1 MARETQLSPKR
12 QRLAAA
18 LRALRSDA
26 GVSGRELSRRLDWSQ
41 SKVSKIE
48 QGATKPTPDDV
59 RAWALALRIPAER
72 TDELVELARDVQVEA
87 QTWRDIYRAS
97 GGIDRRQRL
106 YAERDAATAAMVIYQ
121 PSVVPGILQ
130 TAEYARHV
138 MAAVDPDQDS
148 AAVARAVTSRL
159 ERQAMLYDETKTV
172 ETLITEAALRWTPGS
187 VMVLLGQLDRVV
199 ALMDLPSLTV
209 GVIPLGA
216 AGPPP
221 STPIVFR
228 RFVDDEDPLVTIESL
243 AGEENVTDP
252 DAVARCEQVLEEYRK
267 VAVFDEAA
275 RGQLQR
281 IMREVVG

>member
-12 QRLAAA
+12 RRLAAA
-18 LRALRSDA
+18 LRALRGDD
-26 GVSGRELSRRLDWSQ
+26 VSGRELARRLGWSQ

-48 QGATKPTPDDV
+48 QGVTKPTPDGV
-59 RAWALALRIPAER
+59 RAWALALRAPHGR
-72 TDELVELARDVQVEA
+72 VDELVELARDVQVEA
-87 QTWRDIYRAS
+87 QTWRDIYATS
-97 GGIDRRQRL
+97 GGIDKRQRL

-130 TAEYARHV
+130 TGEYARHV
-138 MAAVDPDQDS
+138 MAAVDPDQDP
-148 AAVARAVTSRL
+148 AAVARAVTGRL
-159 ERQAMLYDETKTV
+159 ERQTMLYDETRTV
-172 ETLITEAALRWTPGS
+172 ETLITEQALRWTPGS
-187 VMVLLGQLDRVV
+187 PTVLLAQLDRIV
-199 ALMDLPSLTV
+199 ALMSLPSLTV

-252 DAVARCEQVLEEYRK
+252 DAVARCEQVLGEYRK

-275 RGQLQR
+275 RAHLQR
-281 IMREVVG
+281 IMREVAG

>member
-12 QRLAAA
+12 RRLAAA
-18 LRALRSDA
+18 LRALRGDD
-26 GVSGRELSRRLDWSQ
+26 VSGRELSRRLDWSQ

-48 QGATKPTPDDV
+48 QGTTKATPGDV
-59 RAWALALRIPAER
+59 RAWALALRAPAAKV
-72 TDELVELARDVQVEA
+72 DELVELARDVQVEA
-87 QTWRDIYRAS
+87 QTWRDIYRTS

-106 YAERDAATAAMVIYQ
+106 YAERDAATAALVIYQ

-130 TAEYARHV
+130 TGEYARHV
-138 MAAVDPDQDS
+138 MAAVDPEQDS

-187 VMVLLGQLDRVV
+187 ATVLLGQLDRVV
-199 ALMDLPSLTV
+199 ALMDLPSLTI

-228 RFVDDEDPLVTIESL
+228 RFIDDEDPLVTIESL

-252 DAVARCEQVLEEYRK
+252 DAVERCEQALEEYRK
-267 VAVFDEAA
+267 VAVFGEAA
-275 RGQLQR
+275 RTQLQR
-281 IMREVVG
+281 IMAEVAR